1 MIWPDDQRCGVMTKK
16 KTKTSRKP
24 SPATTDKRTKAEL
37 RIDLE
42 EAERELE
49 KARALTSKLED
60 DKSRLSKKLGVE
72 QKKARTE
79 AEEFKATRI
88 ELRKKRQTLEK
99 ENQDLRIRLET
110 LEKENKGLKRVIAEL
125 PPPEKEVEPAVVATS
140 TETPPPE
147 PKPSLDIGL
156 PQQASRSEPELPP
169 GIPTTQESQVSERG
183 DSAPDIFESISFEQ
197 AETRLESGRSL
208 RANVPFSVH
217 VKLHLPTIPTARNT
231 DVDHPTYAVQVKAKE
246 EKSDR
251 VVSNDAAGLLSF
263 GIADY
268 ESDVDMPGLDSGKY
282 LLSFSGIAPFARI
295 AGSKQV
301 ELTVL

>member
-1 MIWPDDQRCGVMTKK
+1 MTKK

-88 ELRKKRQTLEK
+88 ELRKKRQALGK

-125 PPPEKEVEPAVVATS
+125 PPPEKEA
-140 TETPPPE
+140 E

-156 PQQASRSEPELPP
+156 PQQASRGEAELPP
-169 GIPTTQESQVSERG
+169 EIPTTQETQASGRG
-183 DSAPDIFESISFEQ
+183 EHAPDIFESISFEQ